1 MGDFIDIFFIKFEL
15 NAPMGYYDENA
26 LTQNPKK
33 EEESVEPT
41 PNHNSKVLNNLNN
54 KRKN

>member
-33 EEESVEPT
+33 
-41 PNHNSKVLNNLNN
+41 
-54 KRKN
+54 

>member
-1 MGDFIDIFFIKFEL
+1 L
-15 NAPMGYYDENA
+15 NAPIGYYDENA
-26 LTQNPKK
+26 LTQNRKE

-41 PNHNSKVLNNLNN
+41 PNHYSKVLNNLNN